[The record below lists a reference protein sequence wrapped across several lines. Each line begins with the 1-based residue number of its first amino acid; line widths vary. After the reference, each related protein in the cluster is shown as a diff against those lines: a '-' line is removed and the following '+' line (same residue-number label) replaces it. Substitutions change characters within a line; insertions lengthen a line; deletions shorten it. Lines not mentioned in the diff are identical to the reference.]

1 MSKVLFVDA
10 CARGWEV
17 SRTYAVAE
25 AFMNVYREQHPR
37 DEIEELTLAG
47 LGLAYF
53 TGKELE
59 YRDALL
65 ARGGQADDYFKL
77 ARQFA
82 AANKIVIA
90 APYWDLSFPA
100 LLKVYIERVSVS
112 GITFSPEPDGRLRG
126 LCRGEKMLLITTSGG
141 DFTQDVY
148 KRQLVRRHAE
158 RIGKLHDFSRADP
171 PHVGAAFELADEPLA
186 HAAFLRKLPHAPS
199 MFRPQLPQHLRQ
211 TQIKPFL
218 VGHFFIPPTVI
229 IARNFCGLGFW
240 PNMGQKIFLA
250 IYPVKV

>member
-25 AFMNVYREQHPR
+25 AFMNAYREQHPR

-82 AANKIVIA
+82 AADKIVIA
-90 APYWDLSFPA
+90 APYWDLSFPRCSRS
-100 LLKVYIERVSVS
+100 ISS
-112 GITFSPEPDGRLRG
+112 G
-126 LCRGEKMLLITTSGG
+126 
-141 DFTQDVY
+141 
-148 KRQLVRRHAE
+148 
-158 RIGKLHDFSRADP
+158 
-171 PHVGAAFELADEPLA
+171 
-186 HAAFLRKLPHAPS
+186 
-199 MFRPQLPQHLRQ
+199 
-211 TQIKPFL
+211 
-218 VGHFFIPPTVI
+218 
-229 IARNFCGLGFW
+229 
-240 PNMGQKIFLA
+240 
-250 IYPVKV
+250 

>member
-25 AFMNVYREQHPR
+25 AFMNAYREQHPR

-82 AANKIVIA
+82 AADKIVIA

-126 LCRGEKMLLITTSGG
+126 LCRGGE
-141 DFTQDVY
+141 DAAD
-148 KRQLVRRHAE
+148 HDE
-158 RIGKLHDFSRADP
+158 RL
-171 PHVGAAFELADEPLA
+171 
-186 HAAFLRKLPHAPS
+186 
-199 MFRPQLPQHLRQ
+199 
-211 TQIKPFL
+211 
-218 VGHFFIPPTVI
+218 
-229 IARNFCGLGFW
+229 
-240 PNMGQKIFLA
+240 
-250 IYPVKV
+250 

>member
-25 AFMNVYREQHPR
+25 AFMNAYREQHPR

-82 AANKIVIA
+82 AADKIVIA

-141 DFTQDVY
+141 DFTHEDLSLYGTALSYLRGICAMFGVDGFDYLWTHGLDIVGNDPEAILRGAKKQAAAF
-148 KRQLVRRHAE
+148 AE
-158 RIGKLHDFSRADP
+158 RAGKGGFSD
-171 PHVGAAFELADEPLA
+171 
-186 HAAFLRKLPHAPS
+186 RKG
-199 MFRPQLPQHLRQ
+199 PQSP
-211 TQIKPFL
+211 
-218 VGHFFIPPTVI
+218 
-229 IARNFCGLGFW
+229 
-240 PNMGQKIFLA
+240 
-250 IYPVKV
+250 

>member
-1 MSKVLFVDA
+1 MEKRIIIPGERPRNRRNTHVKGTFCRRLR
-10 CARGWEV
+10 ARVGGLPDLRGGGGVHE
-17 SRTYAVAE
+17 RL
-25 AFMNVYREQHPR
+25 REQHPR

-82 AANKIVIA
+82 AADKIVIA

-141 DFTQDVY
+141 DFTHEDLTLYGTALSYLRGICAMFGVDGFDY
-148 KRQLVRRHAE
+148 LWTHGLDIV
-158 RIGKLHDFSRADP
+158 GNDP
-171 PHVGAAFELADEPLA
+171 EAILRGAKKQAAAFAE
-186 HAAFLRKLPHAPS
+186 S
-199 MFRPQLPQHLRQ
+199 
-211 TQIKPFL
+211 
-218 VGHFFIPPTVI
+218 
-229 IARNFCGLGFW
+229 W
-240 PNMGQKIFLA
+240 
-250 IYPVKV
+250 

>member
-25 AFMNVYREQHPR
+25 AFMNAYREQHPR

-82 AANKIVIA
+82 AADKIVLA
-90 APYWDLSFPA
+90 APLWDLSFPA
-100 LLKVYIERVSVS
+100 LLKVYIENVSVEN
-112 GITFSPEPDGRLRG
+112 ITFGCGEAGCYGICQARRMVFLTTRGSAYEGSHLEMGSRYLQAMAEFFGIDRYDCVAADGLDAMGANPESILR
-126 LCRGEKMLLITTSGG
+126 
-141 DFTQDVY
+141 
-148 KRQLVRRHAE
+148 
-158 RIGKLHDFSRADP
+158 
-171 PHVGAAFELADEPLA
+171 AACAQAAELAKT
-186 HAAFLRKLPHAPS
+186 F
-199 MFRPQLPQHLRQ
+199 
-211 TQIKPFL
+211 
-218 VGHFFIPPTVI
+218 
-229 IARNFCGLGFW
+229 
-240 PNMGQKIFLA
+240 
-250 IYPVKV
+250 